1 MKTPDEKRLSGWVV
15 LIPAVLIVGLT
26 AWFIVA
32 YAG

>member
-1 MKTPDEKRLSGWVV
+1 MSMKQEKRLSGWVV
-15 LIPAVLIVGLT
+15 LIPVALIVGLT

>member
-1 MKTPDEKRLSGWVV
+1 MSTKQQKRLSGWVV
-15 LIPAVLIVGLT
+15 LVPAALIIGLT